1 MRSRV
6 KVRGKKTDETG
17 NRRMIDNPGKWSQT
31 GGGPNIF
38 SEVLDSIQDGIS
50 ILNNDLTIRLVNKT
64 MERRH
69 TGNMPL
75 VGKTCFQAYH
85 NRTEPCETCPT
96 LRCLESGKDE
106 TNIVERHL
114 DSGTEWI
121 ELFSY
126 PLRDPATG
134 GVTGVVEYV
143 RDITGRMRAEAG
155 LRESEKRY
163 RLLFEG
169 ANDAIFIMSGE
180 CFLECNEMTL
190 RMFGCQRKED
200 IVGHHPWEFSP
211 PRQPDGRD
219 SREAAMEV
227 IQAALEGKPQRF
239 YWKHIQKDGTL
250 FDAEVSLTRFNLE
263 NNVFLHAMVRNIT
276 ERSQAERLQRAVYEI
291 SQATEQAASL
301 DDLFKS
307 VHRIIGT
314 VMPAENFY
322 ISLFDHAKNRISFPY
337 FMDVVDVHPT
347 HTTPRKGLTEYVLGT
362 GKSLLCDEAKDRDLR
377 ARGDVELIG
386 APSAIW
392 LGVPLIVERKTI
404 GVMVVQHYTDPTAY
418 GNRERQMLEYV
429 SSQVAKA
436 IEHKRAEE
444 KLNEQAALINQAQD
458 AISVRDLDNRILF
471 WNNGAETLYGWKQE
485 EVLGKNAHD
494 ILCRQEFA
502 EQHQEAFRDT
512 LVRGEW
518 KGELR
523 QVSKDMKDV
532 VVESHGTL
540 LRDERGNP
548 RSILII
554 TRNITE
560 RKNLEKQFLRAQRM
574 ESIGT
579 LAGGIAHDLNN
590 VLAPIMMAIEILK
603 KKHQEAESQ
612 RMLTTLE
619 TSAKRGSDIVKQILA
634 FGRGVE
640 GERILLQ
647 PKHIVGEIV
656 KIIAETFPKSIVTK
670 TDFSKN
676 LHTVL
681 GDPTQLHQVLL
692 NICVNAR
699 DAMPHGGVL
708 TLSTEN
714 VLLDEYYTR
723 TDLEAKPG
731 EYVVVTVTDT
741 GTGIASDVL
750 EKIFDPFFTTKEI
763 GKGTGLGLSTALAIV
778 KSHGGFIHVYSE
790 PAKGSTFKIY
800 LPAHLKDQKDFK
812 EEEHHELPSGNGEL
826 VLVVDDEASVRE
838 IAKVTLES
846 NGYRVLTANDGV
858 EAISIYAQDDGQI
871 KVVLTDIMMPA
882 MDGAATIRALQMM
895 KASAKI
901 IAMSGLSARE
911 NEVMSSVRGAQA
923 FLLKPYTAEKLL
935 TTLQQVLKS

>member
-1 MRSRV
+1 MSDRP
-6 KVRGKKTDETG
+6 GKKSEPAGT
-17 NRRMIDNPGKWSQT
+17 
-31 GGGPNIF
+31 PNIF

-50 ILNNDLTIRLVNKT
+50 ILNKDLTIRLVNKT

-69 TGNMPL
+69 AGNMPL
-75 VGKTCFQAYH
+75 LGKTCFQAYH
-85 NRTEPCETCPT
+85 DRTEPCETCPT
-96 LRCLESGKDE
+96 LRCLRSGKDE
-106 TNIVERHL
+106 TNIVERRRGSL
-114 DSGTEWI
+114 TEWI

-126 PLRDPATG
+126 PLKDPATSE
-134 GVTGVVEYV
+134 VTGVVEYV
-143 RDITGRMRAEAG
+143 RDITGRVRAEAG

-180 CFLECNEMTL
+180 RFIECNEMTL
-190 RMFGCQRKED
+190 RMFGCEREED
-200 IVGHHPWEFSP
+200 IVGHYPWEFSP

-219 SREAAMEV
+219 SREAAMGV
-227 IQAALEGKPQRF
+227 IRAALGGDPQRF
-239 YWKHIQKDGTL
+239 SWKHLRKDGTF
-250 FDAEVSLTRFNLE
+250 FDAEVSLSRFNLE
-263 NNVFLHAMVRNIT
+263 NSVYLHAMVRNIT
-276 ERSQAERLQRAVYEI
+276 ERTQAELLQRAVYEL
-291 SQATEQAASL
+291 SQATEKAASL

-307 VHRIIGT
+307 VHEIIAT

-322 ISLFDHAKNRISFPY
+322 ISLFDKTKNLISFPY
-337 FMDVVDVHPT
+337 FVDLVDVHPS
-347 HTTPRKGLTEYVLGT
+347 HTTPGKGLTEYVLRT
-362 GKSLLCDEAKDRDLR
+362 GRPLLCDEAKDTELR
-377 ARGDVELIG
+377 NRGDVELVG

-392 LGVPLIVERKTI
+392 LGVPLIIERKTI
-404 GVMVVQHYTDPTAY
+404 GVMVVQHYTDPIAY
-418 GNRERQMLEYV
+418 GIRERQMLEYV
-429 SSQVAKA
+429 SSQVARA

-444 KLNEQAALINQAQD
+444 KLNEQAALIDQAQD
-458 AISVRDLDNRILF
+458 AISVRDLDNNILF
-471 WNNGAETLYGWKQE
+471 WNKGAEELYGWKGD
-485 EVLGKNAHD
+485 EVVGRNAHN
-494 ILCRQEFA
+494 ILCRKEYA
-502 EQHQEAFRDT
+502 EQHLEAFRGT
-512 LVRGEW
+512 LVKGEW

-523 QVSKDMKDV
+523 QISKDGKEII
-532 VVESHGTL
+532 VESHGTL
-540 LRDERGNP
+540 LRDEKGNP

-560 RKNLEKQFLRAQRM
+560 RKSLEKQFLRAQRM

-603 KKHQEAESQ
+603 KRHQEYESQ

-640 GERILLQ
+640 GERIVLQ
-647 PKHIVGEIV
+647 PKHIVSEIV
-656 KIIAETFPKSIVTK
+656 KIMTETFPKSIATK
-670 TDFSKN
+670 TDYSKN

-681 GDPTQLHQVLL
+681 GDPTQIHQVLL
-692 NICVNAR
+692 NVCVNAR
-699 DAMPHGGVL
+699 DAMPYGGVL

-714 VLLDEYYTR
+714 VQLDEYYAR
-723 TDLEAKPG
+723 SNIEAKPG
-731 EYVVVTVTDT
+731 EYVAVTVTDT
-741 GTGIASDVL
+741 GTGIAPDVL

-790 PAKGSTFKIY
+790 PTRGSSFKIY
-800 LPAHLKDQKDFK
+800 LPALLKDQKDLP
-812 EEEHHELPSGNGEL
+812 EPEHHELPSGNGEL
-826 VLVVDDEASVRE
+826 VLIVDDEASVRE
-838 IAKVTLES
+838 IAKVALET
-846 NGYRVLTANDGV
+846 NGYRVLTAADGV

-871 KVVLTDIMMPA
+871 KVVITDIMMPA

-895 KASAKI
+895 KATAKI

-911 NEVMSSVRGAQA
+911 NEVMSSIRGAQA

>member
-1 MRSRV
+1 MSERP
-6 KVRGKKTDETG
+6 G
-17 NRRMIDNPGKWSQT
+17 NVPE
-31 GGGPNIF
+31 PNLF
-38 SEVLDSIQDGIS
+38 SEVLDCIQDGIS
-50 ILNNDLTIRLVNKT
+50 FLNTDLTIRMVNET

-69 TGNMPL
+69 AASMPL

-85 NRTEPCETCPT
+85 NRKEPCETCPT
-96 LRCLESGKDE
+96 LRCLQSGQHE
-106 TNIVERHL
+106 TNIVQR
-114 DSGTEWI
+114 DAGRSSEWI

-126 PLRDPATG
+126 PLKEPATG
-134 GVTGVVEYV
+134 KVTGVVEYV
-143 RDITGRMRAEAG
+143 RDITARMRAESS

-163 RLLFEG
+163 HALFEG

-180 CFLECNEMTL
+180 RFVECNEMTL
-190 RMFGCQRKED
+190 RMFGCERRDD
-200 IVGHHPWEFSP
+200 IIGHHPWEFSP
-211 PRQPDGRD
+211 ERQPDGRD

-227 IQAALEGKPQRF
+227 ITAALDGRPQRF
-239 YWKHIQKDGTL
+239 YWKHIQKGGTP
-250 FDAEVSLTRFNLE
+250 FDAEVSLSRYKLE
-263 NNVFLHAMVRNIT
+263 NNVFLHAMVRDMT
-276 ERSQAERLQRAVYEI
+276 ERNQAEVLQRAVYEI
-291 SQATEQAASL
+291 SQATDRAASL

-307 VHRIIGT
+307 VHEIIGT
-314 VMPAENFY
+314 VMPADNFY
-322 ISLFDHAKNRISFPY
+322 ISLFDAAKDRISFPY
-337 FMDVVDVHPT
+337 FVDEVDVQPS
-347 HTTPRKGLTEYVLGT
+347 HTTPRKGLTEYVLRTGT
-362 GKSLLCDEAKDRDLR
+362 PLLCDEAKDKELR
-377 ARGDVELIG
+377 GSGEVELIG

-404 GVMVVQHYTDPTAY
+404 GVMVVQHYSDPAAY
-418 GNRERQMLEYV
+418 GVRERRMLEYV
-429 SSQVAKA
+429 SSQVARA

-444 KLNEQAALINQAQD
+444 KLSEQAALIDQAQD
-458 AISVRDLDNRILF
+458 AISVRDLDNTILF
-471 WNNGAETLYGWKQE
+471 WNKGAEELYKWKQE
-485 EVLGKNAHD
+485 EVLGKNAHN
-494 ILCRQEFA
+494 ILCKKEYA
-502 EQHQEAFRDT
+502 EQHLKAFRET
-512 LVRGEW
+512 ILQGEW
-518 KGELR
+518 KGELQ
-523 QVSKDMKDV
+523 QVSKDGKEI

-540 LRDERGNP
+540 LKDEAGSP
-548 RSILII
+548 RSMLII
-554 TRNITE
+554 TRDITE
-560 RKNLEKQFLRAQRM
+560 RKSLEKQFLRAQRM

-603 KKHQEAESQ
+603 KKHKEVESQ

-640 GERILLQ
+640 GERIMLQ
-647 PKHIVGEIV
+647 PKHIVSEIV
-656 KIIAETFPKSIVTK
+656 KIIGETFPKSIATK
-670 TDFSKN
+670 SQFSKN

-699 DAMPHGGVL
+699 DAMPSGGTL
-708 TLSTEN
+708 TLATEN
-714 VLLDEYYTR
+714 VLLDEYYSR
-723 TDLEAKPG
+723 ANIGAKQG
-731 EYVVVTVTDT
+731 EYVMVSVTDT
-741 GTGIASDVL
+741 GTGIRPEVL

-790 PAKGSTFKIY
+790 PGKGSSFKIY
-800 LPAHLKDQKDFK
+800 IPAHTKDQVEAK
-812 EEEHHELPSGNGEL
+812 EEERHELPAGNGEL
-826 VLVVDDEASVRE
+826 ILVVDDEASVRE

-858 EAISIYAQDDGQI
+858 EAISIYAQDEGDI

-895 KASAKI
+895 KAPVKI

-935 TTLQQVLKS
+935 VTLEQVLHS